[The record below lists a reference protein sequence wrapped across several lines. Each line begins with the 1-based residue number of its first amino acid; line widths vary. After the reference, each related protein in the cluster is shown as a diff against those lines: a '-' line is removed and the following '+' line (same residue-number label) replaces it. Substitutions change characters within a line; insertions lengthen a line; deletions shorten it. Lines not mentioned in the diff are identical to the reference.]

1 MDDVIIE
8 KLEWSAPEYHHKVRS
23 IDFFWAIGLA
33 SIIGAAL
40 AVWMHDYL
48 FAVFIFVSGFCL
60 VLFYRREPQDITF
73 VIETSGITLGRTVYP
88 WKSIMGFHIKKDEPF
103 AKLMIATDRKFLPV
117 HTVALPSDL
126 IGQVKSQ
133 LLKVIPDV
141 DMEESQ
147 STLFM
152 EKIGF

>member
-1 MDDVIIE
+1 MDEVTIE
-8 KLEWSAPEYHHKVRS
+8 RLEWSAPEYSHKVRS

-33 SIIGAAL
+33 SMIGAAL
-40 AVWMHDYL
+40 AVWMHDFL
-48 FAVFIFVSGFCL
+48 FAVFILVSGFCL
-60 VLFYRREPQDITF
+60 VLFYHREPKDIDF

-103 AKLMIATDRKFLPV
+103 AKLMIATDRKFLPI
-117 HTVALPSDL
+117 HTVALPPEL
-126 IGQVKSQ
+126 IGRVKAAF
-133 LLKVIPDV
+133 LKVVPDI